1 MFVRSRRSAAILTAV
16 TTAALGVGAFTFAP
30 HSDPAHAKPESRGKK
45 KVEWIAIKKVHTQPQ
60 HPRVGDNWTMY
71 FDLHQSRNGKPGR
84 TVGDGSAQCSA
95 VQVTPQGAIAQCQYV
110 LRNDRG
116 TLALTSLMD
125 RFGQGTH
132 TAGAPVHG
140 GTRAYAE
147 AEGDAVVSMNH
158 ERITFRVRLDD

>member
-1 MFVRSRRSAAILTAV
+1 MTA
-16 TTAALGVGAFTFAP
+16 AALGVGAFTFAP
-30 HSDPAHAKPESRGKK
+30 PSGPAHARPESRNTK
-45 KVEWIAIKKVHTQPQ
+45 KVEWIAVKKVHTQPQ
-60 HPRVGDNWTMY
+60 HPRAGDNWTLY

-110 LRNDRG
+110 LRSDHG

-125 RFGQGTH
+125 RFGPGPH
-132 TAGAPVHG
+132 TAGAPVRG

-147 AEGDAVVSMNH
+147 AEGDAVVTMHH